1 MCGISG
7 LVNYGDAEALA
18 RMTDIQWHR
27 GPDDSGLWERHFS
40 DGTYVGLGS
49 RRLAILDLS
58 PDGHMP
64 MSNEDGSV
72 WITYNGE
79 IYNFADL
86 RRELEG
92 KGHRFRSHTDTEA
105 IIHLYE
111 EYGVDCLNRLNGMFA
126 FAICDLR
133 GSTPKVCLARDH
145 FGIKPLY
152 YHERGGKLAFASEV
166 KALLEVPGIE
176 ARIDMDALHQYL
188 TFLWVPDPA
197 TMFEGIHKLEA
208 GHYAIWQR
216 GEFKI
221 EQYWDLTFPPAGH
234 SFEQNQARLEE
245 EIRERFCASVEQ
257 QMVSDVPIAAFL
269 SAGLDS
275 SSIVAAMARKQ
286 PARTY
291 TITFPKK
298 YRLGESA
305 LDDPAVP
312 ERTAKTL
319 GCEYREIVV
328 EPDVVNLLPELAW
341 HMDEPTADPAIITAF
356 LVCREARKQATVMLS
371 GVGGD
376 ELFAGYRKH
385 VAHAWAEEYRRVP
398 SFARSAAENTM
409 LALPSLRGTRFKGS
423 VRMAKKMA
431 RSAALSPSDAFIR
444 NCTYLDAQQKQ
455 HLYAPSVHSSTS
467 VNAFDLNPSSRHLAA
482 FNRVRHADF
491 LNQMLYLDTKIF
503 MPTLNLTYND
513 KMSMAS
519 SVEVRVPFLDR
530 HLAEFVAWNVKPEW
544 KLKGKW
550 RPTTKYIF
558 RQAMRG
564 MLPDEVLRQPKAGF
578 AAPVDYWL
586 AHDLRPL
593 VDDLLSESQIRRRGL
608 FRPEV
613 VRSYVDGHRSGAEDW
628 SMQIWQFLTLEV
640 WMQLFL
646 DGGARAFTEKTQAR
660 KISAERAS
668 GQRMSTHSTA
678 ATLQPIPA

>member
-7 LVNYGDAEALA
+7 LVNCGGSESLA
-18 RMTDIQWHR
+18 RMTSVQSHR
-27 GPDDSGLWERHFS
+27 GPDDSGLWERRFP

-64 MSNEDGSV
+64 MCNEKTSNEDGSV

-86 RRELEG
+86 RHELEA
-92 KGHRFRSHTDTEA
+92 KGHRFRSHTDTEV

-111 EYGVDCLNRLNGMFA
+111 EYGFECLNRLNGMFA

-133 GSTPKVCLARDH
+133 SSTPRLFLARDH

-152 YHERGGKLAFASEV
+152 YWEQAGRLAFASEI

-176 ARIDMDALHQYL
+176 TRMNMEALHQYL

-197 TMFEGIHKLEA
+197 TMFDGIRKLPA
-208 GHYAIWQR
+208 GHYALWQR

-234 SFEQNQARLEE
+234 RFEQKQTDLEH

-257 QMVSDVPIAAFL
+257 QMVSDVPIGAFL

-286 PARTY
+286 SVRTY
-291 TITFPKK
+291 TITFPEK
-298 YRLGESA
+298 YRVGETTI
-305 LDDPAVP
+305 DDPAVP
-312 ERTAKTL
+312 RRLARSL
-319 GCEYREIVV
+319 GCEHHEIVV
-328 EPDVVNLLPELAW
+328 EPDVVNLLPELTW
-341 HMDEPTADPAIITAF
+341 HMDEPTADPAILTAY
-356 LVCREARKQATVMLS
+356 LVCREARKQSTVLLS

-385 VAHAWAEEYRRVP
+385 VAHGWASAYRQTP
-398 SFARSAAENTM
+398 AFARSAAERTL
-409 LALPSLRGTRFKGS
+409 LALPSLRGTRMKGPL
-423 VRMAKKMA
+423 RMAKKMA
-431 RSAALSPSDAFIR
+431 RSAALTPSEAFIR
-444 NCTYLDAQQKQ
+444 NCTYFDAQQKAD
-455 HLYAPSVHSSTS
+455 LYALRLQSSANLNPAS
-467 VNAFDLNPSSRHLAA
+467 QHQGAFDT
-482 FNRVRHADF
+482 VRDSDF
-491 LNQMLYLDTKIF
+491 LNQMLYLDSKIF

-550 RPTTKYIF
+550 RPVTKYIF
-558 RQAMRG
+558 REAMRS
-564 MLPDEVLRQPKAGF
+564 MLPEEVLRQPKAGF

-586 AHDLRPL
+586 AHDLRPV
-593 VDDLLSESQIRRRGL
+593 VDDLLSDSQIRSRGL

-613 VRSYVDGHRSGAEDW
+613 VRRYVDAHRRGLEDW
-628 SMQIWQFLTLEV
+628 SMQIWQLLTLET
-640 WMQLFL
+640 WMQLFM
-646 DGGARAFTEKTQAR
+646 DGGARSF
-660 KISAERAS
+660 AERKLCGDGALPRPGGAHPQLAS
-668 GQRMSTHSTA
+668 A
-678 ATLQPIPA
+678 